1 MENVNNKFII
11 FIQNS
16 DVKEAE
22 TTIAAETMT
31 QAPCPGNFNK
41 TSQGCFYVDNT
52 SLKNWN
58 QAEST
63 CQGFGSHVHLA
74 TIDTQQ
80 VILYSCFIYNKNVYF
95 TVEYITLLCTM
106 DNFDM

>member
-1 MENVNNKFII
+1 MENINNKFII

-22 TTIAAETMT
+22 TTIVAETTT
-31 QAPCPGNFNK
+31 QASCPGNFNQ
-41 TSQGCFYVDNT
+41 TEMGCFYVDNT
-52 SLKNWN
+52 KKKTWK
-58 QAEST
+58 QANST
-63 CQGFGSHVHLA
+63 CQVFGSHIHLA

-80 VILYSCFIYNKNVYF
+80 VILYSYFIYNKNVYF

-106 DNFDM
+106 DNFDT